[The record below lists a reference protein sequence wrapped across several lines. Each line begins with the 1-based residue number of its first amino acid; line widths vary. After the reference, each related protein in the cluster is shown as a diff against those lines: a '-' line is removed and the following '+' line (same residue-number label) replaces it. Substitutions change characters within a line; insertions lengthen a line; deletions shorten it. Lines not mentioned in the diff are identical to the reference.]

1 MGKVPTMKW
10 PAELL
15 LFFLGSHVLAQ
26 DAAVLAPPPAPGAA
40 PVAGAAAA
48 SDTPPVDPSA
58 AAASNTTGAV
68 AAATNA
74 TNAASADTPVNTNNA
89 TSVLEPNPK
98 AQASTDKKEPSG
110 KPNKAVEI
118 SLNPLM
124 ILSMMALRH
133 LLMD

>member
-1 MGKVPTMKW
+1 MGTMKW

-26 DAAVLAPPPAPGAA
+26 DAAVPPPPAAPGAA

-58 AAASNTTGAV
+58 AAASNTTAGAV

-74 TNAASADTPVNTNNA
+74 TNAASADTPVIPSNA

-98 AQASTDKKEPSG
+98 ASTDKKEPSG

-118 SLNPLM
+118 SLSPLM
-124 ILSMMALRH
+124 ILSMMAVRH
-133 LLMD
+133 VLMD

>member
-1 MGKVPTMKW
+1 MKW

-26 DAAVLAPPPAPGAA
+26 DAAVPAPPAAPGAA

-58 AAASNTTGAV
+58 AAASNTTAGAV

-74 TNAASADTPVNTNNA
+74 TNAASADTPVNPSNA

-118 SLNPLM
+118 SLSPLM
-124 ILSMMALRH
+124 ILSMMAVRH

>member
-1 MGKVPTMKW
+1 MGVPTMKW

-26 DAAVLAPPPAPGAA
+26 DAAVPAPPPAPGAA
-40 PVAGAAAA
+40 PVAGAPAA

-58 AAASNTTGAV
+58 AAASNTTAGAV

-74 TNAASADTPVNTNNA
+74 TNAASVDTPVNTTNNA

-98 AQASTDKKEPSG
+98 ASTDKKEPSG

-124 ILSMMALRH
+124 ILSMMAVRH